1 MNPMTQAVIGSV
13 VRWGLALLAGH
24 YASKGLSEGDM
35 TQVTAAVTGG
45 IALGWS
51 IYQKYHGRQV
61 TVTLGNAAGMSEQ
74 TAKALVA
81 NPSIPTPS
89 VTTPA
94 NDVPVPAV

>member
-24 YASKGLSEGDM
+24 YATEGMSDGDM
-35 TQVTAAVTGG
+35 SDVTAAVTGG

-51 IYQKYHGRQV
+51 LYQKYHARQV
-61 TVTLGNAAGMSEQ
+61 TVTLGNAANMSEQ

-81 NPSIPTPS
+81 NANVPTPS
-89 VTTPA
+89 VTTSA
-94 NDVPVPAV
+94 RDIPVPAV